1 MIQTFYRKMCL
12 KIVID
17 KSSKIVIFSIQFK
30 NPFFQLKFL
39 HLVDKQQIIEQ
50 IKKYFGIDAL
60 TKEVKIYIDL
70 QLEII
75 KTSVVEG
82 SSKAIFGIIKGAV
95 FAFLGICIFIFGN
108 LVIGFGLSE
117 WFFISR
123 YWTGF
128 FILTLFY
135 STLALIFAALQP
147 FIQKKVEENVSK
159 GIKGTPLELT
169 SVDEITYPEKKLQRL
184 KEQEQAAK
192 AIQKNIETETLD
204 NQTPNLPIQNKEDKD
219 ENSVDTN

>member
-1 MIQTFYRKMCL
+1 M
-12 KIVID
+12 
-17 KSSKIVIFSIQFK
+17 
-30 NPFFQLKFL
+30 
-39 HLVDKQQIIEQ
+39 DKQQIIEQ

-82 SSKAIFGIIKGAV
+82 SSKAIFGVIKGAV

-108 LVIGFGLSE
+108 LVLGFGLSE
-117 WFFISR
+117 WFFNSR

-147 FIQKKVEENVSK
+147 FIQRKVEENVSK

-169 SVDEITYPEKKLQRL
+169 SVEKITYPELRESE
-184 KEQEQAAK
+184 KEQEKIAK
-192 AIQKNIETETLD
+192 TTQKKIDKQTLAPS
-204 NQTPNLPIQNKEDKD
+204 NPNLQTQKEEGK
-219 ENSVDTN
+219 E

>member
-1 MIQTFYRKMCL
+1 M
-12 KIVID
+12 
-17 KSSKIVIFSIQFK
+17 
-30 NPFFQLKFL
+30 
-39 HLVDKQQIIEQ
+39 DKQQIIEQ

-70 QLEII
+70 QTEII
-75 KTSVVEG
+75 KTSIVEG

-95 FAFLGICIFIFGN
+95 FAFLGLCIFIFGN

-117 WFFISR
+117 WFFNSR

-135 STLALIFAALQP
+135 STLALIFAAVQS
-147 FIQKKVEENVSK
+147 FIQTKVEKGVSD

-169 SVDEITYPEKKLQRL
+169 SLDEITYPEKKLKRL
-184 KEQEQAAK
+184 KEEQQEIAK
-192 AIQKNIETETLD
+192 TSQKNIEKEASTPS
-204 NQTPNLPIQNKEDKD
+204 NPNLPTQN
-219 ENSVDTN
+219 ENNVDTN

>member
-1 MIQTFYRKMCL
+1 MLFLIFIL
-12 KIVID
+12 KIT
-17 KSSKIVIFSIQFK
+17 
-30 NPFFQLKFL
+30 FFQLKFL

-70 QLEII
+70 QIEII
-75 KTSVVEG
+75 KTSIVEG
-82 SSKAIFGIIKGAV
+82 SSKAIFGVIKGAV
-95 FAFLGICIFIFGN
+95 FAFFGLCIFIFGN

-117 WFFISR
+117 WFFNSR

-147 FIQKKVEENVSK
+147 FIQKKVENGVSE

-184 KEQEQAAK
+184 KEEQEKIAK
-192 AIQKNIETETLD
+192 ASQKNIQKETLAPS
-204 NQTPNLPIQNKEDKD
+204 NPNLQTQNEEGKD
-219 ENSVDTN
+219 ENNVDTN

>member
-1 MIQTFYRKMCL
+1 M
-12 KIVID
+12 
-17 KSSKIVIFSIQFK
+17 
-30 NPFFQLKFL
+30 
-39 HLVDKQQIIEQ
+39 DKQQIIEQ

-70 QLEII
+70 QTEII
-75 KTSVVEG
+75 KTSIVEG
-82 SSKAIFGIIKGAV
+82 SSKAIFGVIKGAV
-95 FAFLGICIFIFGN
+95 FAFLGLCIFIFGN

-117 WFFISR
+117 WFFNSR

-147 FIQKKVEENVSK
+147 FIQKKVEENVSE

-169 SVDEITYPEKKLQRL
+169 SVDELTYPEKKIQRL
-184 KEQEQAAK
+184 KEEQEKIAK
-192 AIQKNIETETLD
+192 TSQKNIEKQTLTPS
-204 NQTPNLPIQNKEDKD
+204 NPNLQTQNEEGKD
-219 ENSVDTN
+219 ENNVDTN